1 MFPFTQLFWYKLIF
15 AVELLSA
22 ETLFAFRLK
31 RRDHFVLRLVAS
43 ILIVF
48 AVAFFFPLFSINNPF
63 YTLFIFFVIF
73 AVSVALM
80 KFTFDEPL
88 ISLVFCGIASYAVQ
102 HLAYQAYSLVVYAT
116 GLNGDAVIGL
126 YGEVVEFPLGWETI
140 PIYVIVYSFV
150 YWLCSLIFA
159 SKIKKYGD
167 LQINSML
174 LFCLFVL
181 FALAIIVI
189 NMIVTYEATVDFNLT
204 FIISA
209 SLSAVL
215 SCLFVLFLL
224 FTLLSNEKLKTEYE
238 YMNRLWRQEQK
249 QFMASKANVD
259 FINSTYHDLKYQI
272 NLLKQNPEQRD
283 TLLQNVEKAFQAYD
297 STVVTGNDTL
307 NVILTERA
315 MECIKNEIAMNC
327 MVDGKLFTFM
337 SDVDLYTMFGNALD
351 NAIEAVRT
359 LEEDRRSISITSYTM
374 GEMFSV
380 CIRNYC
386 DVQPK
391 IENGLPLTTKSN
403 KERHGYG
410 MSSIKRIVEKYGGN
424 MQVVVRDGV
433 FNLTLLFFLK

>member
-1 MFPFTQLFWYKLIF
+1 
-15 AVELLSA
+15 
-22 ETLFAFRLK
+22 
-31 RRDHFVLRLVAS
+31 
-43 ILIVF
+43 
-48 AVAFFFPLFSINNPF
+48 
-63 YTLFIFFVIF
+63 
-73 AVSVALM
+73 
-80 KFTFDEPL
+80 
-88 ISLVFCGIASYAVQ
+88 
-102 HLAYQAYSLVVYAT
+102 
-116 GLNGDAVIGL
+116 
-126 YGEVVEFPLGWETI
+126 
-140 PIYVIVYSFV
+140 
-150 YWLCSLIFA
+150 
-159 SKIKKYGD
+159 
-167 LQINSML
+167 
-174 LFCLFVL
+174 
-181 FALAIIVI
+181 
-189 NMIVTYEATVDFNLT
+189 
-204 FIISA
+204 
-209 SLSAVL
+209 
-215 SCLFVLFLL
+215 
-224 FTLLSNEKLKTEYE
+224 
-238 YMNRLWRQEQK
+238 MNRLWRQEQK

-272 NLLKQNPEQRD
+272 NLLKQNPEQCD

-337 SDVDLYTMFGNALD
+337 SDVDLYTLFGNALD

-380 CIRNYC
+380 CIRTYC